1 MRPPLS
7 QSMKPSKSIES
18 IILTIRGQRVILDTD
33 LAELYGVTT
42 KRLNEQVKRNVD
54 RFPEDFAFRLSG
66 EEKLEVVTN
75 CDHLAKL
82 KFSPQNPTAFTEHG
96 AIMAATILNS
106 AEAVAMSVFVVRAF
120 VKMREQLA
128 ASAEIMKRLARIDH
142 SLLKHDQ
149 ALSVIWQ
156 QIQPLL
162 APPPASPKRRIGF
175 HP

>member
-1 MRPPLS
+1 
-7 QSMKPSKSIES
+7 MKPNKPIES
-18 IILTIRGQRVILDTD
+18 IILTLRGQKVILDAD
-33 LAELYGVTT
+33 LAELYGVPT

-54 RFPEDFAFRLSG
+54 RFPEDFAFRLTG

-75 CDHLAKL
+75 CDHLSKL
-82 KFSPQNPTAFTEHG
+82 KYSPQAPMAFTEHG

-106 AEAVAMSVFVVRAF
+106 PQAVSMSVFVVRAF

-128 ASAEIMKRLARIDH
+128 ASAEIMMRLARIDH
-142 SLLKHDQ
+142 TLLKHDQ

-175 HP
+175 QP